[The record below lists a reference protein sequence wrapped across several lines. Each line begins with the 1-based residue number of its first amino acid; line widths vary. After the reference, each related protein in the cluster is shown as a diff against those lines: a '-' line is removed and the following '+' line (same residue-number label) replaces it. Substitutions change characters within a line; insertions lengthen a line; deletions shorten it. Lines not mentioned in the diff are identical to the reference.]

1 MTRPKIKNM
10 SLKLPEHEFEALEE
24 YCKQY
29 HRGKTEL
36 IREFIRSLPTYK
48 TPTTEESLPD
58 ND

>member
-1 MTRPKIKNM
+1 M